1 MKTYRTIDLLKKA
14 YDGEIFKN
22 RFKNVKTGK
31 EIEQGKISST
41 NFFYIDT
48 HENIFN
54 IESNFITI
62 DINKILQQEWEE
74 VQEPVDFMEAVKALD
89 IGNTIY
95 CQVINSFHDKGDVLV
110 TNVYR
115 PNAMNEL
122 RNEQGEAPTLWMIV
136 HANWYIGEDEE

>member
-1 MKTYRTIDLLKKA
+1 M
-14 YDGEIFKN
+14 
-22 RFKNVKTGK
+22 
-31 EIEQGKISST
+31 
-41 NFFYIDT
+41 
-48 HENIFN
+48 
-54 IESNFITI
+54 
-62 DINKILQQEWEE
+62 
-74 VQEPVDFMEAVKALD
+74 QEPVDFMEAVKALD